1 MILRSQGTTE
11 LAILES
17 ELLIHN
23 RLCLSHSVRLEESE
37 ADPFPRGPIVEYEH
51 QVSSRTEYNSYVGMR
66 INSSNSFFDL
76 FVSTNLLPL
85 TSSIELPS
93 WTR

>member
-51 QVSSRTEYNSYVGMR
+51 QVSSRTEFTMYGVQLVR
-66 INSSNSFFDL
+66 WDEDQLIQLFF
-76 FVSTNLLPL
+76 
-85 TSSIELPS
+85 
-93 WTR
+93 